1 MIRITGLS
9 HRIGARTILDAIN
22 LEIHRGE
29 IFTLI
34 GPSGS
39 GKTTLLRQID
49 LLDVPTSGEIWY
61 NGVKIGNSE
70 AARLP
75 IRRRMAMVFQKP
87 TVLNTTVEENVA
99 SGLKFRGVRR
109 EETRGQ
115 VHAILDMVGLSG
127 FSKRSALTL
136 SGGEM
141 QRIAIARAVI
151 TKPDVLLLDEPT
163 ANLDPENIR
172 IIEELIFRINRKFGT
187 TIVLS
192 THDMIQ
198 GQRLASRIGVMMG
211 GRLVQA
217 GEIYDIFHH
226 PVNRAIA
233 TFVGIDPIRDGIVR
247 SNDRNLATIAVQG
260 TSIQAVT
267 SLEKGQRVALCI
279 RPEEVTISLPDT
291 CAPASSARNCLAGT
305 ITSLMPYGPFTRV
318 HVDCGVPVTAL
329 VTRQSGE
336 ELNLSIGA
344 RVNATIKATAIY
356 VIPDHEDER
365 PSAQGTKDGQ

>member
-198 GQRLASRIGVMMG
+198 GQRLATRVGVMME

-217 GEIYDIFHH
+217 GEIYNIFHH

-233 TFVGIDPIRDGIVR
+233 MFVGIDPIRHGIVQ

-267 SLEKGQRVALCI
+267 SLEKGQRVSLCI

-305 ITSLMPYGPFTRV
+305 ITRLLPYGPFTRV
-318 HVDCGVPVTAL
+318 HVDCGIPVTAL
-329 VTRQSGE
+329 VTRQSSD
-336 ELNLSIGA
+336 ELNLTTGA
-344 RVNATIKATAIY
+344 RVNATIKATAIH
-356 VIPDHEDER
+356 VIPDDEAER

>member
-9 HRIGARTILDAIN
+9 HSIGSRTILDAIN
-22 LEIHRGE
+22 LEIPRGE

-61 NGVKIGNSE
+61 DGVKVGNSE

-99 SGLKFRGVRR
+99 SGLKFRGVGR
-109 EETRGQ
+109 EEIRGQ

-172 IIEELIFRINRKFGT
+172 IIEDLIFRINRKFGT

-192 THDMIQ
+192 THDMVQ
-198 GQRLASRIGVMMG
+198 GQRLASRIGVMMD

-233 TFVGIDPIRDGIVR
+233 TFVGIDPIRHGIVQ
-247 SNDRNLATIAVQG
+247 SNDHNLATIAVQD
-260 TSIQAVT
+260 TRIQAVT
-267 SLEKGQRVALCI
+267 ALEIGRQVALCI

-305 ITSLMPYGPFTRV
+305 VTSLLPYGPFTRV
-318 HVDCGVPVTAL
+318 HVDCGIPVTAL
-329 VTRQSGE
+329 ITRQSSE
-336 ELNLSIGA
+336 ELNLTTGA
-344 RVNATIKATAIY
+344 RVNATIKATAIH
-356 VIPDHEDER
+356 VIPDHEGER
-365 PSAQGTKDGQ
+365 PSAQGTKDEQ